1 VALLIRR
8 ITIAALA
15 AFLTGAVLVLPAAAK
30 SGPQAVAAKKAKKC
44 KKGKKGKKKKKGC
57 KKGSSGGSSGGGI
70 PGQATPSSPTQPDQP
85 EFPALQVED
94 LEVAASH
101 VFGGNSTT
109 GQVTVDSPARP
120 GGQVVDLLSSNKPRA
135 SVPDSVIVPEGQTSV
150 GFVVNTTA
158 GSPTTATLTAS
169 IGGSQDTAQ
178 LMVVD
183 TASVASVKLE
193 RRCLTTETGTYPSNR
208 VTLDIPA
215 PADTAVNLSSNPG
228 GFLTLPDTVTV
239 PEGSTTAFFSMDA
252 VAETPSVTVTATLGT
267 SSANADALVGATAPD
282 PKASDLTVDPNIID
296 VGSNTHGTVELDCE
310 ALAGTTVQ
318 LTSDDP
324 RVIVPANPV
333 SIPEDALSYTFSIDS
348 STAPVGDY
356 TIHATVGGVTK
367 DATLTIT
374 TLGT

>member
-30 SGPQAVAAKKAKKC
+30 NGPQAVAAKKAKKC
-44 KKGKKGKKKKKGC
+44 KKGKKGKKKKGC

-70 PGQATPSSPTQPDQP
+70 PGQATPSSPTQPDKP
-85 EFPALQVED
+85 EFPALEVED
-94 LEVAASH
+94 LEVAANH
-101 VFGGNSTT
+101 VFGGHTTT
-109 GQVTVDSPARP
+109 GQVTVDSPAP
-120 GGQVVDLLSSNKPRA
+120 VGGQVVDLQSDSGRA
-135 SVPDSVIVPEGQTSV
+135 SVPDTVTVQSGQTTA

-158 GSPTTATLTAS
+158 GPPAPVTLTAS

-215 PADTAVNLSSNPG
+215 PADTAVTLSSDPEG
-228 GFLTLPDTVTV
+228 PLTLPDTVTV
-239 PEGSTTAFFSMDA
+239 PEGSTTAFFSLDA
-252 VAETPSVTVTATLGT
+252 VAETPSVTVTASLGT
-267 SSANADALVGATAPD
+267 SSANANALVGATAPA
-282 PKASDLTVDPNIID
+282 PKASDLTVDPDIIN
-296 VGSNTHGTVELDCE
+296 VGSGTHGTVQLDCE
-310 ALAGTTVQ
+310 ALADTTVQ
-318 LTSDDP
+318 LSSDDP
-324 RVIVPANPV
+324 RVIVPSTPV
-333 SIPEDALSYTFSIDS
+333 SIPVGALSFTFSIES
-348 STAPVGDY
+348 STAPVGEY

-367 DATLTIT
+367 DAPLTIT